1 MSTFSDNLKNFR
13 IFRGLSQRQIAMA
26 VNKTSAVIS
35 NWEKGI
41 NSPDLDSLEV
51 LCKVLDVTPN
61 ELLGWE
67 QNEEFEKYKLEQE
80 VYLREL
86 DKLTRAK
93 AELEK
98 QIDDMTKMIRTGRP
112 ENQME
117 NGLRELLHQL
127 NNKADQ

>member
-1 MSTFSDNLKNFR
+1 MSTFSENLKNFR

-41 NSPDLDSLEV
+41 NAPDLDSLEI
-51 LCKVLDVTPN
+51 LCRALNVTPN
-61 ELLGWE
+61 ELLGWSR
-67 QNEEFEKYKLEQE
+67 NEEFEKYKIEQE

-86 DKLTRAK
+86 DKLTKAK

-98 QIDDMTKMIRTGRP
+98 QIDNMTKMIHTGRP
-112 ENQME
+112 ESQME
-117 NGLRELLHQL
+117 NGLRDLLHQL
-127 NNKADQ
+127 QNKADN